1 MSCQEENGIRY
12 GHVTGVQTC
21 ALQLLNTEI
30 GQRCQ
35 ELPVWPAQYRL
46 DALADQGKVNLA
58 YLVLGQGLEL
68 GWVEWVVL
76 DRFSCVQP
84 AFKQLPTLTDE
95 QKIWAQEL
103 DAAVQH
109 RFDPKGRFLPLL

>member
-21 ALQLLNTEI
+21 ALPIFNTQI
-30 GQRCQ
+30 GHRCQ

-76 DRFSCVQP
+76 DQ
-84 AFKQLPTLTDE
+84 
-95 QKIWAQEL
+95 I
-103 DAAVQH
+103 
-109 RFDPKGRFLPLL
+109 GRAWCRERGRSREGGRQYDQI